1 MHLKH
6 QRSGA
11 LIIFLFVLASFVAPC
26 FAQETP
32 VAAVQGSPEDVLAEV
47 GTDKVTRSNYDKE
60 LQTVIDNSNPQTV
73 ARFATPDGR
82 QEFLNQMVEVN
93 VLQKKAEQL
102 GLNKGEEYEKN
113 FKEMASFRLAAESM
127 NQAVKA
133 VEVKEEEVKEHYEK
147 NKDSFVDPVQYHLFQ
162 ISVDTATK
170 AAELKKEI
178 EGGKSFVELAKA
190 NSKDDAK
197 DNGGDKGFVSEAQL
211 EPEIVNTLKALKA
224 DEVSAPI
231 KIDEDLHI
239 LVKYSEKKEGGVKAF
254 DAVSAQIR
262 RDVTNQKQQT
272 AYKEEIEKLKKEMGF
287 EINQAAAET
296 LRKEALS
303 DEEKN
308 AVLFKIA
315 GKEVRVSELDE
326 ELQQIPA
333 SIRPQI
339 LGGEGLNDFL
349 ERFSARYLAAASAE
363 KNFAALSEKY
373 PDVIKDVARRTMIHK
388 LLSDK
393 LDAIKIEDKDIEDF
407 YQKNLAQFAVPAQ
420 MKAHHIL
427 VKEEAEA
434 KELLATLEKE
444 PAKFSDLAREKSTC
458 PSGKEGGDLGSFGE
472 GQMVPEFDAACKT
485 AEIGKIVGPVKTQF
499 GYHIIR
505 VDERQPAGNRKLEEV
520 KEQIKG
526 HLLPQKQQ
534 EAFKVYIEELK
545 KEFSVKI
552 HQEKL

>member
-1 MHLKH
+1 
-6 QRSGA
+6 
-11 LIIFLFVLASFVAPC
+11 
-26 FAQETP
+26 
-32 VAAVQGSPEDVLAEV
+32 
-47 GTDKVTRSNYDKE
+47 
-60 LQTVIDNSNPQTV
+60 
-73 ARFATPDGR
+73 
-82 QEFLNQMVEVN
+82 
-93 VLQKKAEQL
+93 
-102 GLNKGEEYEKN
+102 
-113 FKEMASFRLAAESM
+113 
-127 NQAVKA
+127 
-133 VEVKEEEVKEHYEK
+133 
-147 NKDSFVDPVQYHLFQ
+147 
-162 ISVDTATK
+162 
-170 AAELKKEI
+170 
-178 EGGKSFVELAKA
+178 
-190 NSKDDAK
+190 
-197 DNGGDKGFVSEAQL
+197 
-211 EPEIVNTLKALKA
+211 
-224 DEVSAPI
+224 
-231 KIDEDLHI
+231 
-239 LVKYSEKKEGGVKAF
+239 
-254 DAVSAQIR
+254 
-262 RDVTNQKQQT
+262 
-272 AYKEEIEKLKKEMGF
+272 
-287 EINQAAAET
+287 
-296 LRKEALS
+296 
-303 DEEKN
+303 
-308 AVLFKIA
+308 
-315 GKEVRVSELDE
+315 
-326 ELQQIPA
+326 
-333 SIRPQI
+333 
-339 LGGEGLNDFL
+339 
-349 ERFSARYLAAASAE
+349 
-363 KNFAALSEKY
+363 
-373 PDVIKDVARRTMIHK
+373 VARRTMIHK

>member
-11 LIIFLFVLASFVAPC
+11 LIIFLFVLASLVAPC

-32 VAAVQGSPEDVLAEV
+32 AAAPKGNPEDVLAEV
-47 GTDKVTRSNYDKE
+47 GSDKVTRSGYDKE
-60 LQTVIDNSNPQTV
+60 LQNVIDNSNPQTV

-113 FKEMASFRLAAESM
+113 FKEMASFRLAAESL
-127 NQAVKA
+127 NQTVKA
-133 VEVKEEEVKEHYEK
+133 VEVKEEEVKAHYEK
-147 NKDSFVDPVQYHLFQ
+147 NKDGFVDPAQYHLFQ
-162 ISVDTATK
+162 ISVETAEK
-170 AAELKKEI
+170 AVELKKELD
-178 EGGKSFVELAKA
+178 GGKSFVELAKA

-224 DEVSAPI
+224 NEVSAPI

-239 LVKYSEKKEGGVKAF
+239 LVKYSEKKEGGVKTF

-262 RDVTNQKQQT
+262 RDVTNQKQQA
-272 AYKEEIEKLKKEMGF
+272 AYKDEMEKLKKEMGF

-296 LRKEALS
+296 LRKESLTDA
-303 DEEKN
+303 EKN

-315 GKEVRVSELDE
+315 GKEVKVAELDE

-333 SIRPQI
+333 FIRPQI

-349 ERFSARYLAAASAE
+349 DRFSGRYLAAASAE

-420 MKAHHIL
+420 IKAHHIL

-434 KELLATLEKE
+434 KELLAALEKE

-458 PSGKEGGDLGSFGE
+458 PSGKEGGDLGAFGE
-472 GQMVPEFDAACKT
+472 GQMVPEFDSACKT
-485 AEIGKIVGPVKTQF
+485 AEIGKLVGPVKTQF

-534 EAFKVYIEELK
+534 EAFKAYIEELK